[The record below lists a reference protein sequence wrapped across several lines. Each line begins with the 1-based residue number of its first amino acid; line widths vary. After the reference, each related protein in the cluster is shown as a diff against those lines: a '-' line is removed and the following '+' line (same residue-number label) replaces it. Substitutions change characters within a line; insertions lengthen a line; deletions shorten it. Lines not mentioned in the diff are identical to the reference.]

1 MNDTEGTTYG
11 RAAPARKARR
21 TRAAVAAGVAVALA
35 AGTAYATDLG
45 PFAAKTP
52 KAPKAAP
59 EAAAQARAFLADW
72 SAGRLA
78 RAARLTSSP
87 GQAER
92 VLRNFTTGLDIGK
105 PALRAG
111 EATADEGGTV
121 TVPFTATMPVTGLG
135 TWTYRSRLPLRE
147 RNDGTWAVDWKLSVV
162 HPKLSDTE
170 KFRLE
175 REDTGAARV
184 NDRRGSALSGDTHPS
199 LAPVLAQLSGAA
211 GAGPRGAIRRVDRTS
226 GDVTGT
232 EATFGARRARTPQKP
247 VATTIDPA
255 WQSAAERALAA
266 GAKGKDAALVALR
279 VDNGEILAVANS
291 PATGFNRALSGTYAP
306 GSTFKVVTTSALLL
320 KGALAPGD
328 TVDCPRYLTVG
339 KQFHNVEKS
348 EHRGATFR
356 EDFAESCNTAF
367 IGLRGKLAD
376 DGLGEVARRYFGIG
390 QRWRT
395 GVPSF
400 DGAVPAPRD
409 ETEKAAAMIGQGRVL
424 ANPLVM
430 ASVTATAA
438 SGTFRQPT
446 LTPGQKDTTRTK
458 ALPREVV
465 GALRSLMRTTVTDGT
480 ARGLAALPGAVG
492 AKTGTAEVAEGTPNN
507 GWMVAHRGNV
517 ALAAVVEKG
526 RTGGASAG
534 PVVKEVL
541 AAVDSDPS

>member
-1 MNDTEGTTYG
+1 MNDTEGTTNG
-11 RAAPARKARR
+11 RGAPARKAR
-21 TRAAVAAGVAVALA
+21 AAVAAGAAVALA
-35 AGTAYATDLG
+35 AGTAYAAELG
-45 PFAAKTP
+45 PFAP
-52 KAPKAAP
+52 KEPEAAP
-59 EAAAQARAFLADW
+59 EAAAKARAFLADW
-72 SAGRLA
+72 SAGRPA

-87 GQAER
+87 AQAER
-92 VLRNFTTGLDIGK
+92 VLRDFTAGLDIGK
-105 PALRAG
+105 PVLRAG
-111 EATADEGGTV
+111 EATADEDGTV
-121 TVPFTATMPVTGLG
+121 TVPFTARMPVTGLG

-147 RNDGTWAVDWKLSVV
+147 RGDGTWTVDWKLSVV
-162 HPKLSDTE
+162 HPNLSDTH

-175 REDTGAARV
+175 REGSPGVRV
-184 NDRRGSALSGDTHPS
+184 NDRSGAALSGDTHPS
-199 LAPVLAQLSGAA
+199 LAPVLARLSGAA
-211 GAGPRGAIRRVDRTS
+211 GAGPRGAIHRVDRAS

-232 EATFGARRARTPQKP
+232 EATFGGKRAKTPKGP

-279 VDNGEILAVANS
+279 IDNGEILAVANS

-306 GSTFKVVTTSALLL
+306 GSTFKIVTTGALLL
-320 KGALAPGD
+320 KDAVEPGD

-356 EDFAESCNTAF
+356 QDFAESCNTAF
-367 IGLRGKLAD
+367 ISLRDELPD
-376 DGLGEVARRYFGIG
+376 DGLGRVAERYFGIG

-438 SGTFRQPT
+438 SGTFHQPV
-446 LTPGQKDTTRTK
+446 LTRGQKDTTRTED
-458 ALPREVV
+458 LPRDVV
-465 GALRSLMRTTVTDGT
+465 TRLRALMRTTVTDGT
-480 ARGLAALPGAVG
+480 ARGLAGLPGAVG

-541 AAVDSDPS
+541 AAVGDDSS